1 MEEKRVRVS
10 PSKAQADYLKFIGA
24 FEAPAPS
31 PALAPHVS
39 KVTSAAGTTRDRA
52 VSTPARPTFFT
63 ACCILILVIL
73 ALLLLGS

>member
-24 FEAPAPS
+24 FEAD
-31 PALAPHVS
+31 VS
-39 KVTSAAGTTRDRA
+39 KVTSAAGSTRDRA
-52 VSTPARPTFFT
+52 VSMPARPTFFT
-63 ACCILILVIL
+63 ACCVVILVIL